1 MKDLLS
7 FILNTLKQ
15 GTVVMLCSIVRSSGS
30 TPRGVGAC
38 MAVTAAGVTC
48 GTVGGGSVE
57 AQCISVSVKNLTG
70 TGLPFVRDFDL
81 SPGGA
86 DGLICGGTVSV
97 LFLPLQPVAQVVEF
111 FGLALEASR
120 AERRSWL
127 VCVHNPNAAAVLGL
141 LDENGPGVTLSPWFG
156 GKIPP
161 CIDWQKTRPMAGA
174 LVAASAPDRTD
185 GAWYFVTP
193 LNCGQRVWIFG
204 AGHVAQELAPVL
216 ARTGFDVL
224 LVDDRPEFA
233 NPSLFEAPVRTIA
246 IDNFS
251 NLDRKVSVGPDDFVA
266 VMTRGHQADFEVLSQ
281 MMAKSLAYIGCL
293 GSRTKVALT
302 RQRLKD
308 ECGFTDEQI
317 ATLHAPIGIPIGDE
331 TPSEIAVSIAA
342 EMILCRARLLG
353 KKIKA

>member
-7 FILNTLKQ
+7 FILKALNE
-15 GTVVMLCSIVRSSGS
+15 GTAVMLCSIVKSSGS

-38 MAVTAAGVTC
+38 MAVTAAGLLS

-57 AQCISVSVKNLTG
+57 AQCISVSVRNLAC

-97 LFLPLQPVAQVVEF
+97 LFLPLQPVSQVAGF
-111 FGLALEASR
+111 FSLALEASCS
-120 AERRSWL
+120 ERRSWL
-127 VCVHNPNAAAVLGL
+127 VCVHNPHSAAILGL
-141 LDENGPGVTLSPWFG
+141 LDENGPGVSLSPWSG
-156 GKIPP
+156 DRIPP
-161 CIDWQKTRPMAGA
+161 YIDWQKIRLMAGA
-174 LVAASAPDRTD
+174 LAAASAPDRTD
-185 GAWYFVTP
+185 DAWYFITP
-193 LNCGQRVWIFG
+193 LNCGQRVVVFG
-204 AGHVAQELAPVL
+204 AGHVARELAPVL

-224 LVDDRPEFA
+224 VVDDRPEFA
-233 NPSLFEAPVRTIA
+233 NPLLFEAPVRTIA

-251 NLDRKVSVGPDDFVA
+251 NLDRKVSVGAADFVA

-281 MMAKSLAYIGCL
+281 MLAAGPAYIGCL
-293 GSRTKVALT
+293 GSRTKVAIT

-308 ECGFTDEQI
+308 ECGFTDERI

-353 KKIKA
+353 KKIKS